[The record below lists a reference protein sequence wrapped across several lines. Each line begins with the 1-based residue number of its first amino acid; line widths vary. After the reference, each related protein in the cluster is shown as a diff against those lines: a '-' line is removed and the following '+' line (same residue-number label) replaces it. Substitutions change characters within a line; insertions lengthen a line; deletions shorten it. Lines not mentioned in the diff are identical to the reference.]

1 MEEAL
6 ADMRE
11 TMQVMMKKQMQVM
24 HEQMQVMMKK
34 QMQVM
39 NELGSQYT
47 SKKASRD
54 SLDKIGSKPPIYPT
68 EDSK

>member
-6 ADMRE
+6 TDMRE
-11 TMQVMMKKQMQVM
+11 TMQVMMKK
-24 HEQMQVMMKK
+24 MKSLEEK
-34 QMQVM
+34 RLVRPT
-39 NELGSQYT
+39 NASKLGSQYT

-68 EDSK
+68 EGSK